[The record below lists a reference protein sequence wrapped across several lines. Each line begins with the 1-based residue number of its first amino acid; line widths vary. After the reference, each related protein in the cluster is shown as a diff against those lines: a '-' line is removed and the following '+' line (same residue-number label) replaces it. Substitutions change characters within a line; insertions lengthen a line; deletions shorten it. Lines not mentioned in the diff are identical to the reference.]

1 MIRDKLNLV
10 SAAMNLLNRYMTVK
24 FYQEKNLMKD
34 FPTIEDI
41 EIVFEKLRG
50 EMEELNAELKGVSS
64 CETTLEFDAWIERV
78 QLEIA
83 DVANYC
89 ALMILLMEMRK

>member
-10 SAAMNLLNRYMTVK
+10 NTAMSLLNRYMTVK
-24 FYQEKNLMKD
+24 FYQEKNLVKD

-41 EIVFEKLRG
+41 EKVFEHLKG
-50 EMEELNAELKGVSS
+50 EMNELGAELSGASQ
-64 CETTLEFDAWIERV
+64 CQTTIEFDAWIERV

>member
-24 FYQEKNLMKD
+24 FYQQKNLLKD

-41 EIVFEKLRG
+41 EVVFDRLKD
-50 EMEELNAELKGVSS
+50 EMTELGDELKLVAE
-64 CETTLEFDAWIERV
+64 CKNTTEFDEWVERV

>member
-24 FYQEKNLMKD
+24 FYQEKNLIKD

-41 EIVFEKLRG
+41 DVVFERLKG
-50 EMEELNAELKGVSS
+50 EMHELGEELKFVDN
-64 CETTLEFDAWIERV
+64 CTTPIEFDAWIERV

>member
-10 SAAMNLLNRYMTVK
+10 SAAMNLLQRYMTIK
-24 FYQEKNLMKD
+24 FYQEKNLLKD

-41 EIVFEKLRG
+41 EVVFDKLKG
-50 EMEELNAELKGVSS
+50 EMEELSVELKGVSS